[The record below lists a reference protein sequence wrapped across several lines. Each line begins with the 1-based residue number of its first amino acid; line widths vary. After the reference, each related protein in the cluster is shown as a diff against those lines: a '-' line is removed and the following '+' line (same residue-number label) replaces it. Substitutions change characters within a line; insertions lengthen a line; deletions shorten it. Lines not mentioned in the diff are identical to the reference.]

1 MKRKILITLLFLVL
15 PSIIFAAPY
24 PITNP
29 VGNSLGGG
37 GIEGLLTT
45 ILKAITYISIPII
58 ALAFIYSGFKFV
70 KSQGDS
76 TGISE
81 AKKTFGYTILGTAII
96 LGSNVILEVVVETT
110 KSLGV

>member
-1 MKRKILITLLFLVL
+1 MIITFLLL
-15 PSIIFAAPY
+15 PAIIFAAPY

-37 GIEGLLTT
+37 GIEGLLKI
-45 ILKAITYISIPII
+45 ILRAITYISIPII
-58 ALAFIYSGFKFV
+58 VLAFIYSGFKFV
-70 KSQGDS
+70 KSQGDP
-76 TGISE
+76 TEISK